1 MKITIEAASME
12 ELQEALQHLT
22 GKEIPREAVPQDIGP
37 AEVSFPAA
45 RVQPVEPAPVA
56 QPVQLAQVQNAPVQ
70 AAPEPEPEAP
80 QPEPIVYSMT
90 DVRGVLS
97 NLTKAG
103 KKAQVQELIRSFGVD
118 KLPQIPEDRYPEVMQ
133 KAGEL

>member
-1 MKITIEAASME
+1 MKITIEATSME

-22 GKEIPREAVPQDIGP
+22 GKEITREAVLQDIAP
-37 AEVSFPAA
+37 AEVPFPAA
-45 RVQPVEPAPVA
+45 RVQPAPVA
-56 QPVQLAQVQNAPVQ
+56 QPVQAAPVP

-80 QPEPIVYSMT
+80 QAEPIVYSMT

-118 KLPQIPEDRYPEVMQ
+118 KLSQIPEDRYPEVMQ

>member
-1 MKITIEAASME
+1 MKITIEATSME
-12 ELQEALQHLT
+12 DLKEVLQHLT
-22 GKEIPREAVPQDIGP
+22 GKEIPEEAVPQDIAP
-37 AEVSFPAA
+37 AETSFPAA

-56 QPVQLAQVQNAPVQ
+56 QPVQTT
-70 AAPEPEPEAP
+70 PEPEPEAP
-80 QPEPIVYSMT
+80 QPDPIVYSMT

-118 KLPQIPEDRYPEVMQ
+118 KLSQIPEDKYAEVMQ

>member
-1 MKITIEAASME
+1 MKITIEATSIAD
-12 ELQEALQHLT
+12 LKKALQYLT
-22 GKEIPREAVPQDIGP
+22 EEEIPGEAAPQDITP
-37 AEVSFPAA
+37 AEVSFTAA
-45 RVQPVEPAPVA
+45 QVQPVESAPVA
-56 QPVQLAQVQNAPVQ
+56 QPAQTT
-70 AAPEPEPEAP
+70 PEPEPETP

-118 KLPQIPEDRYPEVMQ
+118 KLSQIPEDRYLEVMQ

>member
-1 MKITIEAASME
+1 MKITIEATSME
-12 ELQEALQHLT
+12 ELKEALQHLT
-22 GKEIPREAVPQDIGP
+22 GKEIPGEAAPQDIAP

-45 RVQPVEPAPVA
+45 RVQPVESTPVV
-56 QPVQLAQVQNAPVQ
+56 QPVQPAQVQ

-80 QPEPIVYSMT
+80 QPELIAYSMT

-118 KLPQIPEDRYPEVMQ
+118 KLSQIPEDRYPEVMQ

>member
-1 MKITIEAASME
+1 MKIIIEATSME
-12 ELQEALQHLT
+12 ELKEALQHLT
-22 GKEIPREAVPQDIGP
+22 GKEIPGEAVPQDIAP
-37 AEVSFPAA
+37 VETSFPAA
-45 RVQPVEPAPVA
+45 RVQPVEPAPVV
-56 QPVQLAQVQNAPVQ
+56 QPVQTT
-70 AAPEPEPEAP
+70 PEPEPEAT
-80 QPEPIVYSMT
+80 QPEPIIYSMT